1 MTLDLDAIKAR
12 VAAAT
17 PGPWE
22 WVCEAHCGVEHRSQE
37 IPACRNAQYDWF
49 ALRSN
54 DAPVLEHWATYADD
68 SGLSVGPADATFIAR
83 ARADIPALIAEVEA
97 LRGALA
103 KILSC
108 TATSASPTY
117 GTPGSAMYDAS
128 RSLLKTAQ
136 FSDAA
141 ALIGFPLDPPA

>member
-83 ARADIPALIAEVEA
+83 ARSDIPALIAEVER
-97 LRGALA
+97 LRGVLEWYARIGGEA
-103 KILSC
+103 
-108 TATSASPTY
+108 SARLLLDH
-117 GTPGSAMYDAS
+117 GDRARAS
-128 RSLLKTAQ
+128 L
-136 FSDAA
+136 
-141 ALIGFPLDPPA
+141 PPA